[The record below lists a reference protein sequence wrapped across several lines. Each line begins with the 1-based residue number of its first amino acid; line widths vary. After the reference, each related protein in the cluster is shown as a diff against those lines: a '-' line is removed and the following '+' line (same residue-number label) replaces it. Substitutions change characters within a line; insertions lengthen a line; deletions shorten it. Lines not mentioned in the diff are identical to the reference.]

1 MKAFQVLLVL
11 CLFASLECE
20 DIISQV
26 SCFISQP
33 DMLPSIKQIYEM
45 IKSKENGIMIGLQI
59 VAMYDKIVKAVNT
72 CFK

>member
-20 DIISQV
+20 DIIKQI
-26 SCFISQP
+26 SCFVSQP
-33 DMLPSIKQIYEM
+33 DMLPSLQHIFEM
-45 IKSKENGIMIGLQI
+45 IKKKENGILVGLYI
-59 VAMYDKIVKAVNT
+59 ASLFEKVKKGVDK